1 MVAVIAHPPVIKGMP
16 IGLMAISSLSWDFYC
31 SADIVLDLPTFT
43 SNIRYPFR
51 KNKIAPII
59 SNASIVIPKKLK
71 IKEPRIAKRIIFVKA
86 VNDSFL
92 AIFIICSFENCS
104 VIITSKGVILM
115 GLINVSK
122 VVRQKMRNCV
132 SDWTKLIITFVL
144 ELKYQGF

>member
-1 MVAVIAHPPVIKGMP
+1 
-16 IGLMAISSLSWDFYC
+16 
-31 SADIVLDLPTFT
+31 
-43 SNIRYPFR
+43 
-51 KNKIAPII
+51 
-59 SNASIVIPKKLK
+59 KKLK
-71 IKEPRIAKRIIFVKA
+71 IKEPRIAKRIIFVEE

-92 AIFIICSFENCS
+92 EIFILCSFENCS
-104 VIITSKGVILM
+104 VIIISKGVIPM